1 MIYKNPIVQRP
12 IFFPRQYLSVS
23 ASSRLEGVR
32 RQTWHFLKSC
42 RASPVGQVQTVT
54 SISLSAWAD
63 EIFETR
69 DFVLRPGMKTREKE
83 EEEGDLNFLEQEQHC
98 RNG

>member
-1 MIYKNPIVQRP
+1 
-12 IFFPRQYLSVS
+12 
-23 ASSRLEGVR
+23 
-32 RQTWHFLKSC
+32 
-42 RASPVGQVQTVT
+42 VQTVT
-54 SISLSAWAD
+54 SISLSACAD